1 MYVHLV
7 YDIVTYVFAVIIICT
22 LHVHNYCIIDY
33 IEFICIKCEHVHD
46 DVMIVWVNVC
56 ISSR

>member
-1 MYVHLV
+1 MHHIIYVHLV
-7 YDIVTYVFAVIIICT
+7 YNIVTYVFAVIIICT

-46 DVMIVWVNVC
+46 NL
-56 ISSR
+56 